1 VGGNTFLKAIA
12 PSTGE
17 FAVGDAIGSYAGNVY
32 ILDGK
37 AGLLWRY
44 PNTGTQYGKGVS
56 IIDINKYDIKKAV
69 SLGIDGSVYI
79 LKSDGTVEKYTS
91 GKQDTSF
98 SLKDVPPVA
107 QKLASPSFIIANET
121 YPDIYVLD
129 AGVSSSPWSTARV
142 LEFTKAGNYVR
153 QFAFPKNLTKVR
165 GFDVNPKDKKLW
177 ILNDKDVVE
186 FDLP

>member
-1 VGGNTFLKAIA
+1 
-12 PSTGE
+12 
-17 FAVGDAIGSYAGNVY
+17 
-32 ILDGK
+32 
-37 AGLLWRY
+37 
-44 PNTGTQYGKGVS
+44 
-56 IIDINKYDIKKAV
+56 
-69 SLGIDGSVYI
+69 
-79 LKSDGTVEKYTS
+79 
-91 GKQDTSF
+91 
-98 SLKDVPPVA
+98 
-107 QKLASPSFIIANET
+107 
-121 YPDIYVLD
+121 VLD